1 MQIGKVG
8 NVVKAAVVT
17 AAAIWLA
24 GCASK
29 NESTAAPSSQVAVA
43 VVEEEVLVEVQ
54 PVIDPVVQAIID
66 TGRINMQPED
76 IQALLDKNTYFFPFD
91 SSKLSNEAYQSLDV
105 HAAYLVSDAGYMKNI
120 VIQGHTDERG
130 TRTYNLALGERRGK
144 SVKDYLVAKGV
155 SSSRIEVVS
164 FGFEKPLDP
173 EHNETAW
180 ALNRRAVIVGE

>member
-8 NVVKAAVVT
+8 NVVKAAFVA

-29 NESTAAPSSQVAVA
+29 KESAAVPAPQVA

-54 PVIDPVVQAIID
+54 PVLDPAVQAVID
-66 TGRINMQPED
+66 TGKINASPEE

-91 SSKLSNEAYQSLDV
+91 SSKLSNEAYKSLDV
-105 HAAYLVSDAGYMKNI
+105 HAAYLTSDAGYMKNI
-120 VIQGHTDERG
+120 VVQGHTDERG

-144 SVKDYLVAKGV
+144 AVKDYLVAKGV
-155 SSSRIEVVS
+155 ARDRIEVVS